1 MVPWLKTVL
10 DLESVVKEYNGVRAL
25 DNVAFRVEEGDVV
38 GLVGPNGA
46 GKTTLL
52 KVSLGIL
59 RRDSG
64 RVELLG
70 RDPMRDPQ
78 AREKVGV
85 VFERPNLP
93 SAVPVNRVLYYA
105 ASIKGASKEEV
116 RNAIKLAG
124 LEGHEWKPFT
134 SLSAGLKQRA
144 AIAHAL
150 IGSPSF
156 IIADEPTS
164 NLDPVERIR
173 ILNLIGEL
181 NRDHGITFLVSS
193 HILPEVVRIASKIV
207 IMNRGRVVKSGS
219 PSEVLG
225 GLTRA
230 RIRGSD
236 VVLLAKILEENGFDV
251 EVQGFSVLVKI
262 RGLGH
267 QPAMLQALTEAARR
281 GVIIYSVD
289 FVEASIEAELM
300 RGES

>member
-1 MVPWLKTVL
+1 M
-10 DLESVVKEYNGVRAL
+10 SKEYGNVRAL
-25 DNVAFRVEEGDVV
+25 DNVELQVSEGEVV

-59 RRDSG
+59 G
-64 RVELLG
+64 RSKGDVKLMG
-70 RDPMRDPQ
+70 RDPFKDPK

-93 SAVPVNRVLYYA
+93 SAVPVSRILSYA
-105 ASIKGASKEEV
+105 ASLKGVGREEV
-116 RNAIKLAG
+116 REVLKLAG
-124 LEGHEWKPFT
+124 LVEHAWKPFN

-164 NLDPVERIR
+164 NLDPVERVR

-181 NRDHGITFLVSS
+181 NRDRGITFLVSS

-207 IMNRGRVVKSGS
+207 IMNRGRIVRSGS
-219 PSEVLG
+219 PEDVLG

-230 RIRGSD
+230 RIRGSK
-236 VVLLAKILEENGFDV
+236 VELLRDALSNHGFEVEE
-251 EVQGFSVLVKI
+251 QGFSLLVKI
-262 RGLGH
+262 PGIWEQSRLFD
-267 QPAMLQALTEAARR
+267 ALIEASKSGA
-281 GVIIYSVD
+281 VVYSVD
-289 FVEASIEAELM
+289 FVEASIEAELS
-300 RGES
+300 GG

>member
-1 MVPWLKTVL
+1 MQSVL
-10 DLESVVKEYNGVRAL
+10 DVDGVVKTYRKVKAL
-25 DNVAFRVEEGDVV
+25 DNVTLRVEEGEVA

-52 KVSLGIL
+52 RVALGIL

-70 RDPMRDPQ
+70 RDPLRDPK

-85 VFERPNLP
+85 IFERPNLP
-93 SAVPVNRVLYYA
+93 SSVPVGQILAYA
-105 ASIKGASKEEV
+105 ARIRGVSPEAV
-116 RNAIKLAG
+116 RRAIKLAG

-150 IGSPSF
+150 VGGPSF

-173 ILNLIGEL
+173 VLNLIGEL

-193 HILPEVVRIASKIV
+193 HILPEIVRIASKII
-207 IMNRGRVVKSGS
+207 IMNRGRIVKSGS
-219 PSEVLG
+219 PEEVLG

-236 VVLLAKILEENGFDV
+236 TQLLERVLREHGFDV
-251 EVQGFSVLVKI
+251 EVEGYSVVVRLSGLRDQAGLLEALVD
-262 RGLGH
+262 
-267 QPAMLQALTEAARR
+267 AAREDL
-281 GVIIYSVD
+281 VVYSVD
-289 FVEASIEAELM
+289 FVEASIEAELA
-300 RGES
+300 GG

>member
-10 DLESVVKEYNGVRAL
+10 GLENVVKEYNGVRAL

-70 RDPMRDPQ
+70 RDPMRDPR
-78 AREKVGV
+78 ARERVGV

-116 RNAIKLAG
+116 RKAIKLAG

-150 IGSPSF
+150 IGTPSF

-207 IMNRGRVVKSGS
+207 IMNRGRLVKSGS

-251 EVQGFSVLVKI
+251 EVHGFSVLVKI
-262 RGLGH
+262 RGLGQ
-267 QPAMLQALTEAARR
+267 QPAMLQALTEAASR

-300 RGES
+300 KGES

>member
-267 QPAMLQALTEAARR
+267 QPAMLQALTEATRR